1 MQQGFSNIFMA
12 SPVFGDTLCL
22 EVLCIIL
29 NFEVEISN
37 LCPQRHQKGK
47 KTTPLNSITT

>member
-29 NFEVEISN
+29 NFEVENPTFAPEGIRKARK
-37 LCPQRHQKGK
+37 Q
-47 KTTPLNSITT
+47 PL